1 MAEWQY
7 RIERV
12 ELEPETVGDA
22 QFEKI
27 LEERGKLGWELVQV
41 LQGQEARDSSTYRL
55 IFKTQK
61 PLD

>member
-1 MAEWQY
+1 VAEWQY

-12 ELEPETVGDA
+12 ELKPEAVGDT

-41 LQGQEARDSSTYRL
+41 LQGQETRDSSTYRL

>member
-12 ELEPETVGDA
+12 ELTPETDSDS
-22 QFEKI
+22 QLEKI
-27 LEERGKLGWELVQV
+27 LGEFGAKGRWESAQIQAATPGVAV
-41 LQGQEARDSSTYRL
+41 YRL
-55 IFKTQK
+55 IFKTEK

>member
-7 RIERV
+7 RIERI
-12 ELEPETVGDA
+12 ELTPEAIDDA
-22 QFEKI
+22 QFERI
-27 LEERGKLGWELVQV
+27 LQEHGKLGWELVQV
-41 LQGQEARDSSTYRL
+41 LQGQETRDNPTCRL